1 MTSAVIDAGGLGA
14 AGSRQPLRAPFTVR
28 QLLTPVFYYRRR
40 ALFAFLIPVLIALI
54 VALLAH
60 PIFVAQSRLL
70 ILLGD
75 DYVFQTGNAQ
85 TPIQTFDRSQIVH
98 AEMEILGSRDLR
110 LRTLNMVGLD
120 KVYPD
125 LAGRPDGMALGE
137 IKLDKDLTVDN
148 IPQSNVIELALRN
161 RSSQVAADVLN
172 KLVGLYIE
180 RRREIF
186 QQSDLASVSDQRDR
200 LNGQL
205 SEAEKAI
212 TDFSTAHG
220 FGDYTQEFTAV
231 QTQAT
236 ALATQLQ
243 STDEQIAAREARAA
257 QLRSRA
263 ASTPGVTQLSIDTGR
278 SQQIE
283 TLTTTLLTL
292 QQQRRETANKYTD
305 GYPLVADLDHRIAEV
320 QAEIARAP
328 QEQFSASR
336 RGVNPVHQQLDTE
349 VADAEGDAAGL
360 RAGRGEIQRS
370 LQAVTA
376 RLNDL
381 TALGPQYRTLV
392 KTRDLSEEASTSL
405 SKRAEDS
412 ELSDMLSKSHAN
424 VRVIQSADPP
434 AKGHSGRLVIVG
446 AGVVAGL
453 FAALAVVILSL
464 AFSEVMV
471 SPSDV
476 EQKLDLP
483 IILAVPDIK
492 REGRRSALRP
502 THLTP
507 EDSHLLMR
515 LLASV
520 PSDGGRVLQFVSA
533 HEGEGVSSL
542 LLDIGLIE
550 GAGDRRVLYIDVD
563 PRPGHEVV
571 SEFSKQGVGLARQPG
586 ERVVQ
591 VAGTSLYVTQPVSG
605 ADLASGQTDW
615 RKVLTKARGAYDLI
629 LIDPPPLQRSAAAL
643 ALAPFADITLAVI
656 EAERTRAAVARNLV
670 DRVESAG
677 GEVLGVILNKR
688 RFYIPRMI
696 YSWL

>member
-1 MTSAVIDAGGLGA
+1 MTSAVIDAGG
-14 AGSRQPLRAPFTVR
+14 AGSAGTRQPLRAPFTVR

-40 ALFAFLIPVLIALI
+40 ALFAFLIPVLVAIIA
-54 VALLAH
+54 ALLAH
-60 PIFVAQSRLL
+60 PVYIAQSRLL

-75 DYVFQTGNAQ
+75 DYVFPSGNAQ
-85 TPIQTFDRSQIVH
+85 NPQTFDRSQIVH
-98 AEMEILGSRDLR
+98 AEMEILGSKDLR
-110 LRTLNMVGLD
+110 ERTLNVVGVGR
-120 KVYPD
+120 VYPD
-125 LAGRPDGMALGE
+125 LAGRADGVALGE
-137 IKLDKDLTVDN
+137 IRLDKDLTIDN
-148 IPQSNVIELALRN
+148 VPQSNVIELGLRN
-161 RSSQVAADVLN
+161 RNPQVAADVLN
-172 KLVGLYIE
+172 KLVALYIE

-186 QQSDLASVSDQRDR
+186 QQSDLASVADQRDR
-200 LNGQL
+200 LNDQL
-205 SEAEKAI
+205 SAAERAI
-212 TDFSTAHG
+212 TEFSTAHG
-220 FGDYTQEFTAV
+220 FGDYAQEFAAV
-231 QTQAT
+231 QTQQT
-236 ALATQLQ
+236 ALTAQLA
-243 STDEQIAAREARAA
+243 STDEELAARLARAS

-263 ASTPGVTQLSIDTGR
+263 AATPGVTQLSVDTGR
-278 SQQIE
+278 SQQLDD
-283 TLTTTLLTL
+283 LTKTLLSL
-292 QQQRRETANKYTD
+292 QETRRETANKYTD
-305 GYPLVADLDHRIAEV
+305 GYPLVADLDHRIAEL

-328 QEQFSASR
+328 QEQFTGSR

-349 VADAEGDAAGL
+349 EADAEGDAAGL
-360 RAGRGEIQRS
+360 RAGRTEIQRT
-370 LQAVTA
+370 LQASSA
-376 RLNDL
+376 RLNEL
-381 TALGPQYRTLV
+381 TALGPQYRALV
-392 KTRDLSEEASTSL
+392 KTRDLAEDASTSL

-412 ELSDMLSKSHAN
+412 ELADMLSKSHAN
-424 VRVIQSADPP
+424 VRVIQSADAP
-434 AKGHSGRLVIVG
+434 AKGHSGRLVIIGV
-446 AGVVAGL
+446 GVVAGL

-471 SPSDV
+471 SPGDV

-483 IILAVPDIK
+483 IILAVPDIQ

-502 THLTP
+502 AHLTQ

-520 PSDGGRVLQFVSA
+520 PADGGRVLQLVSA

-563 PRPGHEVV
+563 PRPGQEIV
-571 SEFSKQGVGLARQPG
+571 SVFSKQGVGLARQPG

-591 VAGTSLYVTQPVSG
+591 VAGTSLYISQPVSG
-605 ADLASGQTDW
+605 ADMAAGHMDW
-615 RKVLTKARGAYDLI
+615 RKVLTKARSQYDLI

-643 ALAPFADITLAVI
+643 AVAPFADITLAVV

>member
-1 MTSAVIDAGGLGA
+1 MTSAVIDAGGAGA
-14 AGSRQPLRAPFTVR
+14 AGARQPLRSPLTVR
-28 QLLTPVFYYRRR
+28 QLLTPLFYYRRR
-40 ALFAFLIPVLIALI
+40 ALIAFLIPVLVAVIAAI
-54 VALLAH
+54 LAH
-60 PIFVAQSRLL
+60 PVYVAQSRLL

-75 DYVFQTGNAQ
+75 DYVFPSGNAQ
-85 TPIQTFDRSQIVH
+85 TPSQTFDRSQIVH
-98 AEMEILGSRDLR
+98 AEMEILGSKDLR
-110 LRTLNMVGLD
+110 ERTLGMVGLD

-125 LAGRPDGMALGE
+125 LAGRPNGMALGE
-137 IKLDKDLTVDN
+137 IKLDKDLTIDN
-148 IPQSNVIELALRN
+148 VPQSNVIELGLRN
-161 RSSQVAADVLN
+161 RNPQVAADVLN
-172 KLVGLYIE
+172 KLVALYIE

-186 QQSDLASVSDQRDR
+186 QQSDLASVSEQRDK
-200 LNGQL
+200 LNDQL
-205 SEAEKAI
+205 SGAERAI
-212 TDFSTAHG
+212 TEFSTAHG
-220 FGDYTQEFTAV
+220 FGDYAQEFAAV
-231 QTQAT
+231 QAQQTT
-236 ALATQLQ
+236 LATQLA
-243 STDEQIAAREARAA
+243 STDEELAARLARAS

-263 ASTPGVTQLSIDTGR
+263 AATPEATQLSIDTGR
-278 SQQIE
+278 SAQLDD
-283 TLTTTLLTL
+283 LTKTLLAL
-292 QQQRRETANKYTD
+292 QEQRRETANKYTD
-305 GYPLVADLDHRIAEV
+305 GYPLVADLDHRIAEIK
-320 QAEIARAP
+320 AEIARAP
-328 QEQFSASR
+328 QEQFTGAR

-349 VADAEGDAAGL
+349 EADAEGDAAGL
-360 RAGRGEIQRS
+360 RAGRVEIQRT

-376 RLNDL
+376 RLNEL
-381 TALGPQYRTLV
+381 TALGPQYRALM
-392 KTRDLSEEASTSL
+392 KTRDLAEDASTSL

-412 ELSDMLSKSHAN
+412 ELADMLSKSHAN

-434 AKGHSGRLVIVG
+434 AKGHSGRLIIIG
-446 AGVVAGL
+446 AGIAAGL

-471 SPSDV
+471 TPSDV

-483 IILAVPDIK
+483 IILAVPDIE

-502 THLTP
+502 AHLTP
-507 EDSHLLMR
+507 EDSYLLMR

-520 PSDGGRVLQFVSA
+520 PADGGRVLQFVSA

-550 GAGDRRVLYIDVD
+550 GGADRRVLYIDVD

-571 SEFSKQGVGLARQPG
+571 STFSKQGVGLARQPG

-591 VAGTSLYVTQPVSG
+591 VAGTQLYVTQSVSG
-605 ADLASGQTDW
+605 ADLSAGQTDW
-615 RKVLTKARGAYDLI
+615 RKVLTKARGQYDLI
-629 LIDPPPLQRSAAAL
+629 LIDPPALQRSAAAL
-643 ALAPFADITLAVI
+643 GIAPFADMTLAVV

>member
-1 MTSAVIDAGGLGA
+1 MTSAVIDAGG
-14 AGSRQPLRAPFTVR
+14 AGSAGTRQPLRAPFTVR

-40 ALFAFLIPVLIALI
+40 ALFAFLIPVLVAIIA
-54 VALLAH
+54 ALLAH
-60 PIFVAQSRLL
+60 PVYIAQSRLL

-75 DYVFQTGNAQ
+75 DYVFPSGNAQ
-85 TPIQTFDRSQIVH
+85 NPQTFDRSQIVH
-98 AEMEILGSRDLR
+98 AEMEILGSKDLR
-110 LRTLNMVGLD
+110 ERTLNVVGVGR
-120 KVYPD
+120 VYPD
-125 LAGRPDGMALGE
+125 LAGRADGVALGE
-137 IKLDKDLTVDN
+137 IRLDKDLTIDN
-148 IPQSNVIELALRN
+148 VPQSNVIELGLRN
-161 RSSQVAADVLN
+161 RNPQVAADVLN
-172 KLVGLYIE
+172 KLVALYIE

-186 QQSDLASVSDQRDR
+186 QQSDLASVADQRDR
-200 LNGQL
+200 LNDQL
-205 SEAEKAI
+205 SAAERAI
-212 TDFSTAHG
+212 TEFSTAHG
-220 FGDYTQEFTAV
+220 FGDYAQEFAAV
-231 QTQAT
+231 QTQQT
-236 ALATQLQ
+236 ALTAQLA
-243 STDEQIAAREARAA
+243 STDEELAARLARAS

-263 ASTPGVTQLSIDTGR
+263 AATPGVTQLSVDTGR
-278 SQQIE
+278 SQQLDD
-283 TLTTTLLTL
+283 LTKTLLSL
-292 QQQRRETANKYTD
+292 QETRRETANKYTD
-305 GYPLVADLDHRIAEV
+305 GYPLVADLDHRIAEL

-328 QEQFSASR
+328 QEQFTGSR

-349 VADAEGDAAGL
+349 EADAEGDAAGL
-360 RAGRGEIQRS
+360 RAGRTEIQRT
-370 LQAVTA
+370 LQASSA
-376 RLNDL
+376 RLNEL
-381 TALGPQYRTLV
+381 TALGPQYRALI
-392 KTRDLSEEASTSL
+392 KTRDLAEDASTSL

-412 ELSDMLSKSHAN
+412 ELADMLSKSHAN
-424 VRVIQSADPP
+424 VRVIQSADAP
-434 AKGHSGRLVIVG
+434 AKGHSGRLVIIAV
-446 AGVVAGL
+446 GVVAGL

-471 SPSDV
+471 SPGDV

-483 IILAVPDIK
+483 IILAVPDIE

-502 THLTP
+502 AHLTI

-520 PSDGGRVLQFVSA
+520 PADGGRVLQLVSA

-563 PRPGHEVV
+563 PRPGHEIV
-571 SEFSKQGVGLARQPG
+571 SAFSKQGVGLARQPG

-591 VAGTSLYVTQPVSG
+591 VAGTSLYITQPVSG
-605 ADLASGQTDW
+605 ADMAAGHMDW
-615 RKVLTKARGAYDLI
+615 RKVLTKARSQYDLI

-643 ALAPFADITLAVI
+643 AVAPFADITLAVV

>member
-1 MTSAVIDAGGLGA
+1 MTSAVIDAGGAGA

-60 PIFVAQSRLL
+60 PVYVAQSRLL

-85 TPIQTFDRSQIVH
+85 TPLQTFDRSQIVH
-98 AEMEILGSRDLR
+98 AEMEILGSKDLR
-110 LRTLNMVGLD
+110 LRTLSMVGLD

-125 LAGRPDGMALGE
+125 LAGRPDGMALAE
-137 IKLDKDLTVDN
+137 IKLDKDLTIDN
-148 IPQSNVIELALRN
+148 VPQSNVIELGLRN
-161 RSSQVAADVLN
+161 RSPQVAADVLN
-172 KLVGLYIE
+172 KLVALYIE

-186 QQSDLASVSDQRDR
+186 QQSDLASVADQRDR

-205 SEAEKAI
+205 SEAERAI
-212 TDFSTAHG
+212 TEFSTAHG
-220 FGDYTQEFTAV
+220 FGDYAQEFASV
-231 QTQAT
+231 QSQQT

-257 QLRSRA
+257 QLRNRA

-278 SQQIE
+278 SQQIDD
-283 TLTTTLLTL
+283 LTRTLLAL
-292 QQQRRETANKYTD
+292 QEQRRETANKYTD
-305 GYPLVADLDHRIAEV
+305 GYPLVADLDHRIAEL
-320 QAEIARAP
+320 QGEIARAP

-360 RAGRGEIQRS
+360 HAGRGEIVKS
-370 LQAVTA
+370 LQAVTQ
-376 RLNDL
+376 RLNEL
-381 TALGPQYRTLV
+381 TALGPEYRALI
-392 KTRDLSEEASTSL
+392 KTRDVAADASTSL

-434 AKGHSGRLVIVG
+434 AKGHSGRLIIIG

-471 SPSDV
+471 TPSDV

-483 IILAVPDIK
+483 IILAVPDIE

-502 THLTP
+502 THLTA

-563 PRPGHEVV
+563 PRPGHEIV

-591 VAGTSLYVTQPVSG
+591 VAGTQLYVTQPISG

-629 LIDPPPLQRSAAAL
+629 LIDPPALQRSAAAL
-643 ALAPFADITLAVI
+643 ALAPFADITLAVV

>member
-1 MTSAVIDAGGLGA
+1 MTSAVIDAGGAGA
-14 AGSRQPLRAPFTVR
+14 AGSRQPLRAPLTVR
-28 QLLTPVFYYRRR
+28 QLLTPLFYYRRR
-40 ALFAFLIPVLIALI
+40 ALFAFLIPVLVAVIA
-54 VALLAH
+54 AMLAH
-60 PIFVAQSRLL
+60 PVYVAQSRLL

-75 DYVFQTGNAQ
+75 DYVFPSGNAQ
-85 TPIQTFDRSQIVH
+85 GPSQTFDRSQIVH
-98 AEMEILGSRDLR
+98 AEMEILGSKDLR
-110 LRTLNMVGLD
+110 ERTLGMVGLD

-125 LAGRPDGMALGE
+125 LAGRSDGMALAE
-137 IKLDKDLTVDN
+137 IRLDKDLTVDN
-148 IPQSNVIELALRN
+148 VPQSNVIELSLRN
-161 RSSQVAADVLN
+161 RSPQVAADVLN
-172 KLVGLYIE
+172 KLVALYIE

-186 QQSDLASVSDQRDR
+186 QQSDLASVSEQRDR
-200 LNGQL
+200 LNSQL
-205 SEAEKAI
+205 SDAERAI
-212 TDFSTAHG
+212 TEFATAHG
-220 FGDYTQEFTAV
+220 FGDYAQEFAAV
-231 QTQAT
+231 QAQQT
-236 ALATQLQ
+236 ALAAQLA
-243 STDEQIAAREARAA
+243 STDQELAARLARAS

-263 ASTPGVTQLSIDTGR
+263 AATPGMTQLSIDTGR
-278 SQQIE
+278 SLQIDD
-283 TLTTTLLTL
+283 LTRTLLAL
-292 QQQRRETANKYTD
+292 EEQRRETANKYTD
-305 GYPLVADLDHRIAEV
+305 GYPLVADLDHRIAELK
-320 QAEIARAP
+320 AEIARAP
-328 QEQFSASR
+328 QEQFSGSR
-336 RGVNPVHQQLDTE
+336 RGVNPVYQQLDSE
-349 VADAEGDAAGL
+349 EADAEGDAAGL
-360 RAGRGEIQRS
+360 RAGRVEIERT

-381 TALGPQYRTLV
+381 TALGPQYRALV
-392 KTRDLSEEASTSL
+392 KIRDLAEDASTSL

-412 ELSDMLSKSHAN
+412 ELADMLSKSHAN
-424 VRVIQSADPP
+424 VRVIQSAAPP
-434 AKGHSGRLVIVG
+434 AKGHSGRLVIIA
-446 AGVVAGL
+446 AGIAAGL

-483 IILAVPDIK
+483 IILAVPDIE
-492 REGRRSALRP
+492 REGRRTALRP
-502 THLTP
+502 AHLTA

-550 GAGDRRVLYIDVD
+550 GGGDRRVLYIDVD
-563 PRPGHEVV
+563 PRPGREVV
-571 SEFSKQGVGLARQPG
+571 SAFSKQGVGLARLPG

-591 VAGTSLYVTQPVSG
+591 VAGTQLYVTQPVSS
-605 ADLASGQTDW
+605 ADMASGQTDW
-615 RKVLTKARGAYDLI
+615 RKVLTKARGQYDLI
-629 LIDPPPLQRSAAAL
+629 LIDPPALQRSAAAL
-643 ALAPFADITLAVI
+643 AIAPFADITLAVV

>member
-1 MTSAVIDAGGLGA
+1 MTSAVIDAGGAGA
-14 AGSRQPLRAPFTVR
+14 AGSRQPLRAPLTVR
-28 QLLTPVFYYRRR
+28 QLLTPIFYYRRR
-40 ALFAFLIPVLIALI
+40 ALFAFLIPVLIAVI
-54 VALLAH
+54 AALLAH
-60 PIFVAQSRLL
+60 PVYVAQSRLL
-70 ILLGD
+70 ILLGN
-75 DYVFQTGNAQ
+75 DYVFPTGNAQ
-85 TPIQTFDRSQIVH
+85 APQTFDRSQIVH
-98 AEMEILGSRDLR
+98 AEMEILGSKDLR
-110 LRTLNMVGLD
+110 ERTLTAVGLD

-125 LAGRPDGMALGE
+125 LAGRPDGLALGE
-137 IKLDKDLTVDN
+137 IKLDKDLTIDN
-148 IPQSNVIELALRN
+148 IPQSNVIELGLRN
-161 RSSQVAADVLN
+161 RNPQVAADVLN
-172 KLVGLYIE
+172 KLVALYIE

-186 QQSDLASVSDQRDR
+186 QQSDLASVADQRDK
-200 LNGQL
+200 LNDQL
-205 SEAEKAI
+205 SGAERAI
-212 TDFSTAHG
+212 TEFSTAHG
-220 FGDYTQEFTAV
+220 FGDYTQEFVAV
-231 QTQAT
+231 QAQQT
-236 ALATQLQ
+236 ALATQLA
-243 STDEQIAAREARAA
+243 STDEELAARLARAS

-263 ASTPGVTQLSIDTGR
+263 AATPGVTQLSVDTGR
-278 SQQIE
+278 SQQLDD
-283 TLTTTLLTL
+283 LTKTLLSL
-292 QQQRRETANKYTD
+292 QEQRRETANKYTD
-305 GYPLVADLDHRIAEV
+305 GYPLVADLDHRIAEI

-328 QEQFSASR
+328 QEQFTASR

-349 VADAEGDAAGL
+349 EADAEGDAAGL
-360 RAGRGEIQRS
+360 RAGRTEIQRT
-370 LQAVTA
+370 LQAVNA

-381 TALGPQYRTLV
+381 TALGPQYRALV
-392 KTRDLSEEASTSL
+392 KTRDLAEDASTSL

-412 ELSDMLSKSHAN
+412 ELADMLSKSHAN

-434 AKGHSGRLVIVG
+434 AKGHSGRLVIIG
-446 AGVVAGL
+446 AGIAAGL

-483 IILAVPDIK
+483 IILAVPDIE

-502 THLTP
+502 AHLTP

-520 PSDGGRVLQFVSA
+520 PADGGRVLQLVSA

-550 GAGDRRVLYIDVD
+550 GAADRRVLYIDVD
-563 PRPGHEVV
+563 PRPGHEIVT
-571 SEFSKQGVGLARQPG
+571 EFSKQGVGLARQPG

-591 VAGTSLYVTQPVSG
+591 VAGTSVYVTQPVSG
-605 ADLASGQTDW
+605 ADMAAGHMDW
-615 RKVLTKARGAYDLI
+615 RKVLSKARSQYDLI

-643 ALAPFADITLAVI
+643 AIAPFADITLAVV